1 MRIPHPPVPATSHV
15 GADVAPPVLR
25 TLLLPHA
32 PAVTRRPEVRS

>member
-1 MRIPHPPVPATSHV
+1 MRIPHPARSHV

-25 TLLLPHA
+25 TLLLPLA